1 VISNRLAGNNPNS
14 LNEYYNP
21 SDSTRN
27 ANYRDGYGPKSQE
40 VLIPSFLA
48 AYNKEDASKVKLNTF
63 SRLPLPNWRITYNG
77 LSKFKFMQKIFSSFT
92 LSHGYSSTLT
102 VNSFQTN
109 LNAQKDADGNL
120 ASKDSISGNFFPEFA
135 IPNIVMNEQLSPLI
149 GIDMTFKN
157 NINVRFD
164 YKKSRTV
171 TVTFADYQLIENN
184 STAIT
189 VGAGYTI
196 RGLKLPIRIKGRK
209 IRLDNDL
216 KFRADISFRD
226 AEIINHRID
235 QFQPQITS
243 GAKNLT
249 ISPSIDYVINNRMNI
264 RIFVDYNKTTPKIST
279 GFPTTNV
286 KGGIQLRLSLSQ

>member
-1 VISNRLAGNNPNS
+1 
-14 LNEYYNP
+14 
-21 SDSTRN
+21 
-27 ANYRDGYGPKSQE
+27 
-40 VLIPSFLA
+40 
-48 AYNKEDASKVKLNTF
+48 
-63 SRLPLPNWRITYNG
+63 
-77 LSKFKFMQKIFSSFT
+77 
-92 LSHGYSSTLT
+92 
-102 VNSFQTN
+102 
-109 LNAQKDADGNL
+109 
-120 ASKDSISGNFFPEFA
+120 
-135 IPNIVMNEQLSPLI
+135 MNEQLSPLI

-184 STAIT
+184 NTTIT

-216 KFRADISFRD
+216 KFRADISYRD
-226 AEIINHRID
+226 GEIVNHRID

-264 RIFVDYNKTTPKIST
+264 RLFVDYNKTTPKIST